1 MYFVPFDIS
10 FSFLL
15 PFCFGEQ
22 SAIFIVQTW
31 LWEEESFAKPPGS
44 RIFLFYKIL
53 CHWMSGVFQCSYN
66 KIRHIAPLWANRSP
80 MCGCRG
86 YRQHSHADVWE
97 FASFV
102 FSSTYHYQSPR
113 TVRLLELWV
122 IPQSSYLLT
131 PADFFELC
139 KERSEE
145 KGGGDEYVSYV
156 KHLRLWSH
164 NSSEKCI
171 NKHSISHLASF
182 VAPSIP
188 PPATMLHCLCSQPCA
203 GWFNRNCF

>member
-31 LWEEESFAKPPGS
+31 LWEEESSAKPPGS
-44 RIFLFYKIL
+44 RIFFFFYKIL

-66 KIRHIAPLWANRSP
+66 KIRHIAPLRANRSP
-80 MCGCRG
+80 MCCCRG

-145 KGGGDEYVSYV
+145 KGGGGRVCELCETSPSLVAQFFGKMYKQTFNFPFGFLRCT
-156 KHLRLWSH
+156 KH
-164 NSSEKCI
+164 
-171 NKHSISHLASF
+171 
-182 VAPSIP
+182 P
-188 PPATMLHCLCSQPCA
+188 PPSHDAPLPLQSAMCWLVQ
-203 GWFNRNCF
+203 

>member
-44 RIFLFYKIL
+44 RIFFFYKIL

-66 KIRHIAPLWANRSP
+66 KIRHIAPLRANRSP
-80 MCGCRG
+80 MCCCRG

>member
-1 MYFVPFDIS
+1 
-10 FSFLL
+10 
-15 PFCFGEQ
+15 
-22 SAIFIVQTW
+22 
-31 LWEEESFAKPPGS
+31 
-44 RIFLFYKIL
+44 
-53 CHWMSGVFQCSYN
+53 MSGVFQCSYN
-66 KIRHIAPLWANRSP
+66 KIRHIAPLRANRSP

-122 IPQSSYLLT
+122 IPQPSYLLT

-188 PPATMLHCLCSQPCA
+188 PPATTLHCLCSQPCA